1 MRTHY
6 LSYLANII
14 DIEWSRSVWGGGG
27 GGQLPI
33 DLVNLL

>member
-1 MRTHY
+1 MRTKYICH
-6 LSYLANII
+6 LANTF
-14 DIEWSRSVWGGGG
+14 SGVGLFGGGG